1 MDNMSKQ
8 RIYHE
13 LKTVIAVFVF
23 TFIYGLG
30 VVWFLEAATEPLYTG
45 GIPGIAQL
53 IRSVVIKINDY
64 DLGNIFLGAFVLLSN
79 IPILILG
86 YFGVSKKFTIYSLVS
101 VLIQAT
107 MLGFIPRIDFQIND
121 TFTLAVLGGLL
132 TGIGIGGAL
141 RFGTSTGGLDI
152 VAQFLSL
159 RNGISVGYVSLL
171 LNVLIALIGGLVYGS
186 GAIVAYTV
194 IRIIVTTLVTDKIHT
209 SYNFLKVE
217 IITKVPENI
226 YDEILV
232 KLYRGVTI
240 LEAQGA
246 YSRDDKSILVVVI
259 STYELRTLKSLLKQ
273 HDPKAFTIIT
283 PVKDIYG
290 NFKRKTIV

>member
-1 MDNMSKQ
+1 MSKT

-13 LKTVIAVFVF
+13 IRNLLAVFIF
-23 TFIYGLG
+23 TFIYGIG
-30 VVWFLEAATEPLYTG
+30 VVWFLEAAIEPLYTG
-45 GIPGIAQL
+45 GIPGIGQL
-53 IRSVVIKINDY
+53 IRSIVLKYSNY
-64 DLGNIFLGAFVLLSN
+64 DLGNIFLGAFVLLMN
-79 IPILILG
+79 IPTMILG
-86 YFGVSKKFTIYSLVS
+86 FIGVSKKFTIYSFIS

-107 MLGFIPRIDFQIND
+107 MLGFIPRIDFQITD

-132 TGIGIGGAL
+132 TGIGIGGSL

-152 VAQFLSL
+152 IAQYLSL
-159 RNGISVGYVSLL
+159 RKGMSVGYVSLL
-171 LNVLIALIGGLVYGS
+171 LNVLIALIGGFVYGS

-217 IITKVPENI
+217 IITKVPEKM

-240 LEAQGA
+240 LKAEGA
-246 YSRDDKSILVVVI
+246 YSHDKKSFLVVVI
-259 STYELRTLKSLLKQ
+259 SAYELRNLKSLLKEN
-273 HDPKAFTIIT
+273 DPKAFTIIT

>member
-1 MDNMSKQ
+1 MSKT

-13 LKTVIAVFVF
+13 IRTFLAVFIF
-23 TFIYGLG
+23 TFIYGIG

-45 GIPGIAQL
+45 GIPGIGQL
-53 IRSVVIKINDY
+53 IRSIVLKYSNY
-64 DLGNIFLGAFVLLSN
+64 DLGNIFLGAFVLLMN
-79 IPILILG
+79 IPTMILG
-86 YFGVSKKFTIYSLVS
+86 FIGVSKRFTIYSFIS

-107 MLGFIPRIDFQIND
+107 MLGFIPRIDFQITD

-132 TGIGIGGAL
+132 TGIGIGGSL

-152 VAQFLSL
+152 IAQYLSL
-159 RNGISVGYVSLL
+159 RKGMSVGYVSLL
-171 LNVLIALIGGLVYGS
+171 LNVLIALIGGFVYGS

-217 IITKVPENI
+217 IITKVPEKM

-240 LEAQGA
+240 LKAEGA
-246 YSRDDKSILVVVI
+246 YSHDEKSILVVVI
-259 STYELRTLKSLLKQ
+259 SAYELRNLKSLLKEN
-273 HDPKAFTIIT
+273 DPKAFTIIT

>member
-1 MDNMSKQ
+1 MSKT

-13 LKTVIAVFVF
+13 IRTLLAVFIF
-23 TFIYGLG
+23 TFIYGIG
-30 VVWFLEAATEPLYTG
+30 VVWFLEAAIEPLYTG
-45 GIPGIAQL
+45 GIPGIGQL
-53 IRSVVIKINDY
+53 IRSIVLKYSNY
-64 DLGNIFLGAFVLLSN
+64 DLGNIFLGAFVLLMN
-79 IPILILG
+79 IPTMILG
-86 YFGVSKKFTIYSLVS
+86 FIGVSKRFTIYSFIS

-107 MLGFIPRIDFQIND
+107 MLGFIPRIDFQITD

-132 TGIGIGGAL
+132 TGIGIGGSL

-152 VAQFLSL
+152 IAQYLSL
-159 RNGISVGYVSLL
+159 RKGMSVGYVSLL
-171 LNVLIALIGGLVYGS
+171 LNVLIALIGGFVYGS

-217 IITKVPENI
+217 IITKVPEKM

-240 LEAQGA
+240 LKAEGA
-246 YSRDDKSILVVVI
+246 YSHDEKSILVVVI
-259 STYELRTLKSLLKQ
+259 SAYELRNLKSLLKEN
-273 HDPKAFTIIT
+273 DPKAFTIIT

>member
-1 MDNMSKQ
+1 MSKT

-13 LKTVIAVFVF
+13 IRTLLAVFIF
-23 TFIYGLG
+23 TFIYGIG
-30 VVWFLEAATEPLYTG
+30 VVWFLEAAIEPLYTG
-45 GIPGIAQL
+45 GIPGIGQL
-53 IRSVVIKINDY
+53 IRSIVLKYSNY
-64 DLGNIFLGAFVLLSN
+64 DLGNIFLGAFVLLMN
-79 IPILILG
+79 IPTMILG
-86 YFGVSKKFTIYSLVS
+86 FIGVSKRFTIYSFIS

-107 MLGFIPRIDFQIND
+107 MLGFIPRIDFQITD

-132 TGIGIGGAL
+132 TGIGIGGSL

-152 VAQFLSL
+152 IAQYLSL
-159 RNGISVGYVSLL
+159 RKGMSVGYVSLL
-171 LNVLIALIGGLVYGS
+171 LNVLIALIGGFVYGS

-217 IITKVPENI
+217 IITKVPEKM

-240 LEAQGA
+240 LKAEGA
-246 YSRDDKSILVVVI
+246 YSHDEKSFLVVVI
-259 STYELRTLKSLLKQ
+259 SAYELRNLKSLLKEN
-273 HDPKAFTIIT
+273 DPKAFTIIT

>member
-1 MDNMSKQ
+1 MSKT

-13 LKTVIAVFVF
+13 IRTLLAVFIF
-23 TFIYGLG
+23 TFIYGVG

-53 IRSVVIKINDY
+53 IRSIVLKYSNY
-64 DLGNIFLGAFVLLSN
+64 DLGNIFLGLFVLLMN
-79 IPILILG
+79 IPTMILG
-86 YFGVSKKFTIYSLVS
+86 FIGVSKRFTFYSFIS

-107 MLGFIPRIDFQIND
+107 MLGFIPRIDFQITD
-121 TFTLAVLGGLL
+121 IFTLAVLGGLL
-132 TGIGIGGAL
+132 TGIGIGGSL

-152 VAQFLSL
+152 IAQYLSL
-159 RNGISVGYVSLL
+159 RKGMSVGYVSLL
-171 LNVLIALIGGLVYGS
+171 LNVLIALIGGFVYGS

-217 IITKVPENI
+217 IITKVPEKM

-240 LEAQGA
+240 LKAEGA
-246 YSRDDKSILVVVI
+246 YSHDEKSILVVVI
-259 STYELRTLKSLLKQ
+259 SAYELRNLKSLLKEN
-273 HDPKAFTIIT
+273 DPKAFTIIT

>member
-1 MDNMSKQ
+1 MSKQ

-13 LKTVIAVFVF
+13 IKTLLAVFVF

-30 VVWFLEAATEPLYTG
+30 VVWFLEVATEPLYTG

-53 IRSVVIKINDY
+53 IRSVVIKINHY

-79 IPILILG
+79 ITILILG
-86 YFGVSKKFTIYSLVS
+86 YFGVSKKFKIYSLIS

-107 MLGFIPRIDFQIND
+107 MLGFIPRIDFQIHD

-159 RNGISVGYVSLL
+159 RNGMSVGYVSLL
-171 LNVLIALIGGLVYGS
+171 LNVLIALVGGLVYGS

-246 YSRDDKSILVVVI
+246 YSRDDKSVLVVVI

>member
-1 MDNMSKQ
+1 MSKT

-13 LKTVIAVFVF
+13 IRNLLAVFIF
-23 TFIYGLG
+23 TFIYGIG
-30 VVWFLEAATEPLYTG
+30 VVWFLEAAIEPLYTG
-45 GIPGIAQL
+45 GIPGIGQL
-53 IRSVVIKINDY
+53 IRSIVLKYSNY
-64 DLGNIFLGAFVLLSN
+64 DLGNIFLGAFVLLMN
-79 IPILILG
+79 IPTMILG
-86 YFGVSKKFTIYSLVS
+86 FIGVSKKFTIYSFIS

-107 MLGFIPRIDFQIND
+107 MLGFIPRIDFQITD

-132 TGIGIGGAL
+132 TGIGIGGSL

-152 VAQFLSL
+152 IAQYLSL
-159 RNGISVGYVSLL
+159 RKGMSVGYVSLL
-171 LNVLIALIGGLVYGS
+171 LNVLIALIGGFVYGS

-217 IITKVPENI
+217 IITKVPEKM

-240 LEAQGA
+240 LKAEGA
-246 YSRDDKSILVVVI
+246 YSHDEKSFLVVVI
-259 STYELRTLKSLLKQ
+259 SAYELRNLKSLLKEN
-273 HDPKAFTIIT
+273 DPKAFTIIT

>member
-1 MDNMSKQ
+1 MSKT

-13 LKTVIAVFVF
+13 IRTLLAVFIF
-23 TFIYGLG
+23 TFIYGIG
-30 VVWFLEAATEPLYTG
+30 VVWFLEAAIEPLYTG
-45 GIPGIAQL
+45 GIPGIGQL
-53 IRSVVIKINDY
+53 IRSIVLKYSNY
-64 DLGNIFLGAFVLLSN
+64 DLGNIFLGAFVLLMN
-79 IPILILG
+79 IPTMILG
-86 YFGVSKKFTIYSLVS
+86 FIGVSKKFTIYSFIS

-107 MLGFIPRIDFQIND
+107 MLGFIPRIDFQITD

-132 TGIGIGGAL
+132 TGIGIGGSL

-152 VAQFLSL
+152 IAQYLSL
-159 RNGISVGYVSLL
+159 RKGMSVGYVSLL
-171 LNVLIALIGGLVYGS
+171 LNVLIALIGGFVYGS

-217 IITKVPENI
+217 IITKVPEKM

-240 LEAQGA
+240 LKAEGA
-246 YSRDDKSILVVVI
+246 YSHDEKSILVVVI
-259 STYELRTLKSLLKQ
+259 SAYELRNLKSLLKEN
-273 HDPKAFTIIT
+273 DPKAFTIIT

>member
-1 MDNMSKQ
+1 MSKT

-13 LKTVIAVFVF
+13 IRTLLAVFIF
-23 TFIYGLG
+23 TFIYGVG

-53 IRSVVIKINDY
+53 IRSIVLKYSNY
-64 DLGNIFLGAFVLLSN
+64 DLGNIFLGLFVLLMN
-79 IPILILG
+79 IPTMILG
-86 YFGVSKKFTIYSLVS
+86 FIGVSKRFTFYSFIS

-107 MLGFIPRIDFQIND
+107 MLGFIPRIDFQITD

-132 TGIGIGGAL
+132 TGIGIGGSL

-152 VAQFLSL
+152 IAQYLSL
-159 RNGISVGYVSLL
+159 RKGMSVGYVSLL
-171 LNVLIALIGGLVYGS
+171 LNVLIALIGGFVYGS

-217 IITKVPENI
+217 IITKVPEKM

-240 LEAQGA
+240 LKAEGA
-246 YSRDDKSILVVVI
+246 YSHDEKSILVVVI
-259 STYELRTLKSLLKQ
+259 SAYELRNLKSLLKEN
-273 HDPKAFTIIT
+273 DPKAFTIIT

>member
-1 MDNMSKQ
+1 MSKT

-13 LKTVIAVFVF
+13 IRTFLAVFIF
-23 TFIYGLG
+23 TFIYGIG
-30 VVWFLEAATEPLYTG
+30 VVWFLEAAIEPLYTG
-45 GIPGIAQL
+45 GIPGIGQL
-53 IRSVVIKINDY
+53 IRSIVLKYSNY
-64 DLGNIFLGAFVLLSN
+64 DLGNIFLGAFVLLMN
-79 IPILILG
+79 IPTMILG
-86 YFGVSKKFTIYSLVS
+86 FIGVSKRFTIYSFIS

-107 MLGFIPRIDFQIND
+107 MLGFIPRIDFQITD

-132 TGIGIGGAL
+132 TGIGIGGSL

-152 VAQFLSL
+152 IAQYLSL
-159 RNGISVGYVSLL
+159 RKGMSVGYVSLL
-171 LNVLIALIGGLVYGS
+171 LNVLIALIGGFVYGS

-217 IITKVPENI
+217 IITKVPEKM

-240 LEAQGA
+240 LKAEGA
-246 YSRDDKSILVVVI
+246 YSHDEKSILVVVI
-259 STYELRTLKSLLKQ
+259 SAYELRNLKSLLKEN
-273 HDPKAFTIIT
+273 DPKAFTIIT

>member
-1 MDNMSKQ
+1 MSKT

-13 LKTVIAVFVF
+13 IRTLLAVFIF
-23 TFIYGLG
+23 TFIYGIG

-45 GIPGIAQL
+45 GIPGIGQL
-53 IRSVVIKINDY
+53 IRSIVLKYSNY
-64 DLGNIFLGAFVLLSN
+64 DLGNIFLGAFVLLMN
-79 IPILILG
+79 IPTMILG
-86 YFGVSKKFTIYSLVS
+86 FIGVSKRFTIYSFIS

-107 MLGFIPRIDFQIND
+107 MLGFIPRIDFQITD

-132 TGIGIGGAL
+132 TGIGIGGSL

-152 VAQFLSL
+152 IAQYLSL
-159 RNGISVGYVSLL
+159 RKGMSVGYVSLL
-171 LNVLIALIGGLVYGS
+171 LNVLIALIGGFVYGS

-217 IITKVPENI
+217 IITKVPEKM

-240 LEAQGA
+240 LKAEGA
-246 YSRDDKSILVVVI
+246 YSHDEKSILVVVI
-259 STYELRTLKSLLKQ
+259 SAYELRNLKSLLKEN
-273 HDPKAFTIIT
+273 DPKAFTIIT

>member
-1 MDNMSKQ
+1 MSKT

-13 LKTVIAVFVF
+13 IRTLLAVFIF
-23 TFIYGLG
+23 TFIYGIG
-30 VVWFLEAATEPLYTG
+30 VVWFLEAAIEPLYTG
-45 GIPGIAQL
+45 GIPGIGQL
-53 IRSVVIKINDY
+53 IRSIVLKYSNY
-64 DLGNIFLGAFVLLSN
+64 DLGNIFLGAFVLLMN
-79 IPILILG
+79 IPTMILG
-86 YFGVSKKFTIYSLVS
+86 FIGVSKKFTIYSFIS

-107 MLGFIPRIDFQIND
+107 MLGFIPRIDFQITD
-121 TFTLAVLGGLL
+121 TFTLADLGGLL
-132 TGIGIGGAL
+132 TGIGIGGSL

-152 VAQFLSL
+152 IAQYLSL
-159 RNGISVGYVSLL
+159 RKGMSVGYVSLL
-171 LNVLIALIGGLVYGS
+171 LNVLIALIGGFVYGS

-217 IITKVPENI
+217 IITKVPEKM

-240 LEAQGA
+240 LKAEGA
-246 YSRDDKSILVVVI
+246 YSHDEKSFLVVVI
-259 STYELRTLKSLLKQ
+259 SAYELRNLKSLLKEN
-273 HDPKAFTIIT
+273 DPKAFTIIT

>member
-1 MDNMSKQ
+1 
-8 RIYHE
+8 
-13 LKTVIAVFVF
+13 
-23 TFIYGLG
+23 
-30 VVWFLEAATEPLYTG
+30 
-45 GIPGIAQL
+45 
-53 IRSVVIKINDY
+53 
-64 DLGNIFLGAFVLLSN
+64 
-79 IPILILG
+79 
-86 YFGVSKKFTIYSLVS
+86 
-101 VLIQAT
+101 
-107 MLGFIPRIDFQIND
+107 MLGFIPRIDFQITD

-132 TGIGIGGAL
+132 TGIGIGGSL

-152 VAQFLSL
+152 IAQYLSL
-159 RNGISVGYVSLL
+159 RKGMSVGYVSLL
-171 LNVLIALIGGLVYGS
+171 LNVLIALIGGFVYGS

-217 IITKVPENI
+217 IITKVPEKM

-240 LEAQGA
+240 LKAEGA
-246 YSRDDKSILVVVI
+246 YSHDEKSILVVVI
-259 STYELRTLKSLLKQ
+259 SAYELRNLKSLLKEN
-273 HDPKAFTIIT
+273 DPKAFTIIT

>member
-1 MDNMSKQ
+1 MSKT

-13 LKTVIAVFVF
+13 LRTFLAVIIF
-23 TFIYGLG
+23 TFIYGVG
-30 VVWFLEAATEPLYTG
+30 VVWFLEAAAEPLYTG

-53 IRSVVIKINDY
+53 IRSIVLKYSNY
-64 DLGNIFLGAFVLLSN
+64 DLGNIFLGVFVLLSN
-79 IPILILG
+79 IPIMILG
-86 YFGVSKKFTIYSLVS
+86 YIGVSKRFTLYSFIS

-107 MLGFIPRIDFQIND
+107 MLGFIPRIDFQITD

-152 VAQFLSL
+152 VAQYLSL
-159 RNGISVGYVSLL
+159 RKSMSVGYVSLL
-171 LNVLIALIGGLVYGS
+171 LNVLIALIGGFVYGS
-186 GAIVAYTV
+186 GAIVAYTI

-217 IITKVPENI
+217 IITKVPESMYN
-226 YDEILV
+226 EILV

-240 LEAQGA
+240 LKAEGA
-246 YSRDDKSILVVVI
+246 YSHDEKSFLVVVI
-259 STYELRTLKSLLKQ
+259 SAYELRTLESLLKEN
-273 HDPKAFTIIT
+273 DPKAFTIIT

>member
-1 MDNMSKQ
+1 MSKT

-13 LKTVIAVFVF
+13 IRTLLAVFIF
-23 TFIYGLG
+23 TFIYGIG
-30 VVWFLEAATEPLYTG
+30 VVWFLEAAIEPLYTG
-45 GIPGIAQL
+45 GIPGISQL
-53 IRSVVIKINDY
+53 IRSIVLKYSNY
-64 DLGNIFLGAFVLLSN
+64 DLGNIFLGAFVLLMN
-79 IPILILG
+79 IPTMILG
-86 YFGVSKKFTIYSLVS
+86 FIGVSKKFTIYSFIS

-107 MLGFIPRIDFQIND
+107 MLGFIPRIDFQITD

-132 TGIGIGGAL
+132 TGIGIGGSL

-152 VAQFLSL
+152 IAQYLSL
-159 RNGISVGYVSLL
+159 RKGMSVGYVSLL
-171 LNVLIALIGGLVYGS
+171 LNVLIALIGGFVYGS

-217 IITKVPENI
+217 IITKVPEKM

-240 LEAQGA
+240 LKAEGA
-246 YSRDDKSILVVVI
+246 YSHDEKSFLVVVI
-259 STYELRTLKSLLKQ
+259 SAYELRNLKSLLKEN
-273 HDPKAFTIIT
+273 DPKAFTIIT

>member
-1 MDNMSKQ
+1 MSKT

-13 LKTVIAVFVF
+13 IRTLLAVFIF
-23 TFIYGLG
+23 TFIYGIG
-30 VVWFLEAATEPLYTG
+30 VVWFLEAAIEPLYTG
-45 GIPGIAQL
+45 GIPGIGQL
-53 IRSVVIKINDY
+53 IRSIVLKYSNY
-64 DLGNIFLGAFVLLSN
+64 DLGNIFLGAFVLLMN
-79 IPILILG
+79 IPTMILG
-86 YFGVSKKFTIYSLVS
+86 FIGVSKRFIIYSFIS

-107 MLGFIPRIDFQIND
+107 MLGFIPRIDFQITD

-132 TGIGIGGAL
+132 TGIGIGGSL

-152 VAQFLSL
+152 IAQYLSL
-159 RNGISVGYVSLL
+159 RKGMSVGYVSLL
-171 LNVLIALIGGLVYGS
+171 LNVLIALIGGFVYGS

-217 IITKVPENI
+217 IITKVPEKM

-240 LEAQGA
+240 LKAEGA
-246 YSRDDKSILVVVI
+246 YSHDEKSFLVVVI
-259 STYELRTLKSLLKQ
+259 SAYELRNLKSLLKEN
-273 HDPKAFTIIT
+273 DPKAFTIIT

>member
-1 MDNMSKQ
+1 MSKT

-13 LKTVIAVFVF
+13 IRTLLAVFIF
-23 TFIYGLG
+23 TFIYGIG
-30 VVWFLEAATEPLYTG
+30 VVWFLEAAIEPLYTG
-45 GIPGIAQL
+45 GIPGIGQL
-53 IRSVVIKINDY
+53 IRSIVLKYSNY
-64 DLGNIFLGAFVLLSN
+64 DLGNIFLGAFVLLMN
-79 IPILILG
+79 IPTMILG
-86 YFGVSKKFTIYSLVS
+86 FIGVSKKFTIYSFIS

-107 MLGFIPRIDFQIND
+107 MLGFIPRIDFQITD

-132 TGIGIGGAL
+132 TGIGIGGSL

-152 VAQFLSL
+152 IAQYLSL
-159 RNGISVGYVSLL
+159 RKGMSVGYVSLL
-171 LNVLIALIGGLVYGS
+171 LNVLIALIGGFVYGS

-217 IITKVPENI
+217 IITKVPEKM

-240 LEAQGA
+240 LKAEGA
-246 YSRDDKSILVVVI
+246 YSHDEKSFLVVVI
-259 STYELRTLKSLLKQ
+259 SAYELRNLKSLLKEN
-273 HDPKAFTIIT
+273 DPKAFTIIT

>member
-1 MDNMSKQ
+1 MSKT

-13 LKTVIAVFVF
+13 IRTLLAVFIF
-23 TFIYGLG
+23 TFIYGIG
-30 VVWFLEAATEPLYTG
+30 VVWFLEAAIEPLYTG
-45 GIPGIAQL
+45 GIPGISQL
-53 IRSVVIKINDY
+53 IRSIVLKYSNY
-64 DLGNIFLGAFVLLSN
+64 DLGNIFLGAFVLLMN
-79 IPILILG
+79 IPTMILG
-86 YFGVSKKFTIYSLVS
+86 FIGVSKKFTIYSFIS

-107 MLGFIPRIDFQIND
+107 MLGFIPRIDFQITD

-132 TGIGIGGAL
+132 TGIGIGGSL

-152 VAQFLSL
+152 IAQYLSL
-159 RNGISVGYVSLL
+159 RKGMSVGYVSLL
-171 LNVLIALIGGLVYGS
+171 LNVLIALIGGFVYGS

-217 IITKVPENI
+217 IITKVPEKM

-240 LEAQGA
+240 LKAEGA
-246 YSRDDKSILVVVI
+246 YSHDEKSILVVVI
-259 STYELRTLKSLLKQ
+259 SAYELRNLKSLLKEN
-273 HDPKAFTIIT
+273 DPKAFTIIT